1 MAIRSCLAAL
11 GLVLSLTSGALA
23 AADPP
28 QCRTVRIGD
37 GGWTDNIAQNG
48 LAMVVLKALGY
59 EPTTTLLSYA
69 VVLESLK
76 NKQIDVFLDHW
87 SPSVDSMVEPYL
99 KENAFEKLNTNLTGA
114 KYTLAVPAYVWE
126 AGLRDFKDIAPHRT
140 SSAARSTASNRAAT
154 RTSSCRR

>member
-114 KYTLAVPAYVWE
+114 KYTLAVPAYVW
-126 AGLRDFKDIAPHRT
+126 ATSRTSRPTRT